1 MAILFIKTEKHCQL
15 KEDPATARSFNL
27 KDAMILSAC
36 IIWKTCLKLIE
47 LNPSNLESLKENN
60 FFNA

>member
-15 KEDPATARSFNL
+15 KGNPETARSSNL
-27 KDAMILSAC
+27 KDATILSAC
-36 IIWKTCLKLIE
+36 IIWKTCLKLNRTKSIK
-47 LNPSNLESLKENN
+47 PESLKKNN